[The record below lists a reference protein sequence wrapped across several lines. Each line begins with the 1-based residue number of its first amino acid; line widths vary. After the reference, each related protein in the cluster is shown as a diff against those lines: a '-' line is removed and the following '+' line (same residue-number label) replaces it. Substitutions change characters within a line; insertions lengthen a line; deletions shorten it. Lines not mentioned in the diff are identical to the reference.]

1 MFCRIYVFAG
11 FMLLPDLVNFVVTNN
26 AVHKLSRCILR
37 QGTNGVISC
46 RRTHLQSVAEQATIR
61 RDDKTSSLGIV
72 ACQTLGARWTYAF
85 AGFMLLPDFWG
96 IQVLAGTIRG
106 ACSVRIRVVR
116 RN

>member
-1 MFCRIYVFAG
+1 MRT
-11 FMLLPDLVNFVVTNN
+11 VNFVVTNN

-85 AGFMLLPDFWG
+85 AGFLGDPGVGRHDPW
-96 IQVLAGTIRG
+96 
-106 ACSVRIRVVR
+106 SVFRPHQSSEEELILQSRQKHKGK
-116 RN
+116 NKIPAKA

>member
-1 MFCRIYVFAG
+1 MRT
-11 FMLLPDLVNFVVTNN
+11 VNFVVTNN

-72 ACQTLGARWTYAF
+72 ACQPLGARWTYAF
-85 AGFMLLPDFWG
+85 AGFMFCRIYVFAGFMLLPDFGG